1 MLRPVKKTET
11 VDSNNFST
19 TEEKKK
25 RRKREKWQKMHTT
38 THSCFLLSTGKFVAT
53 I

>member
-1 MLRPVKKTET
+1 MLWLVKKTEP

-19 TEEKKK
+19 TEERKK
-25 RRKREKWQKMHTT
+25 RRKREKWKKMYTA